1 MELTTLIQHYWPY
14 TCLGAVTGFLVGLTG
29 VGGGALM
36 TPMLLVFGINPS
48 VAVGTDL
55 LYASITKSFAI
66 WRYHTKKLIN
76 WHIVGLVCL
85 GSLPSGLVIIAI
97 LHHLPDLKTIDLII
111 EHGIGFALL
120 FVALFLIFKDRI
132 MRRLDSEEPG
142 AAQTGSH
149 RRTDI
154 LTVCGGIILGALI
167 TITSIGAG
175 ALGIVLLLSLY
186 PRLQINKIVG
196 TDLSQALPIAL
207 LAAIGHMSL
216 GNVNFYLLVALLIGS
231 LPAVYLA
238 SRIATRVPEK
248 IFRFIMAILL
258 AGIGGR
264 LIVTKF
270 LLYFE

>member
-1 MELTTLIQHYWPY
+1 MELLPLIQHYWSY
-14 TCLGAVTGFLVGLTG
+14 TCLGALTGFLVGLTG

-36 TPMLLVFGINPS
+36 TPMLMVFGINPS

-66 WRYHTKKLIN
+66 WRYHVKKLIN
-76 WHIVGLVCL
+76 WRIVGLVCL
-85 GSLPSGLVIIAI
+85 GSLPSGLVVIAI
-97 LHHLPDLKTIDLII
+97 LHNLPDLKAIDIII
-111 EHGIGFALL
+111 EHGIGLALL
-120 FVALFLIFKDRI
+120 FVAVFLIFKDRI
-132 MRRLDSEEPG
+132 MHRAEP
-142 AAQTGSH
+142 AKTTNSSNRH
-149 RRTDI
+149 TDL
-154 LTVCGGIILGALI
+154 LTVCGGIILGTFI

-175 ALGIVLLLSLY
+175 ALGIVLLLTLY

-216 GNVNFYLLVALLIGS
+216 GNVNFSLLIALLIGS

-238 SRIATRVPEK
+238 SKLATRVPEK
-248 IFRFIMAILL
+248 IFRFVMAILL

-264 LIVTKF
+264 LIVAKV